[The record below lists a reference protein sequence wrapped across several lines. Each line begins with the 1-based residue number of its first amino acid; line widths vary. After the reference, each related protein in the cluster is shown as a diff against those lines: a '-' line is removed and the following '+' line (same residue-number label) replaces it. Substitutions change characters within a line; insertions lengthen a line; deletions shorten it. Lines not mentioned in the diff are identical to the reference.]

1 MTYFKFKDFEIE
13 QQAPVFKIGTDSMV
27 LLAFVSKE
35 ETAPSRILDI
45 GCGTGVLAIGLG
57 TRFSE
62 ATIYAIDIQEKAT
75 ILATSNFELNGLQN
89 RGQVV
94 NISLEEFTS
103 MEDFDCIVS
112 NPPYFTNDLKNKEN
126 HKRIARHDGTLPLDL
141 LFNKV
146 AQLLSKNGVFWMI
159 YPNDERK
166 NVIATANTHGL
177 HLYRRILVYGKPNQL
192 TRIIYCF
199 GLNVKTNSIEESFVV
214 RSENGS
220 YTDDYIELTKQL
232 HARAL
237 K

>member
-1 MTYFKFKDFEIE
+1 MSYFKFKDFEIE
-13 QQAPVFKIGTDSMV
+13 QKAPVFKIGTDSMV
-27 LLAFVSKE
+27 LLAFISQE
-35 ETAPSRILDI
+35 ETAASRILDI

-62 ATIYAIDIQEKAT
+62 ARICAINIQEKAA
-75 ILATSNFELNGLQN
+75 ILATANFKRNRLQN
-89 RGQVV
+89 RGQAV

-103 MEDFDCIVS
+103 LEDFDCIVS
-112 NPPYFTNDLKNKEN
+112 NPPYFTNDLKNIDN
-126 HKRIARHDGTLPLDL
+126 LKRTARHDDTLPLDL

-159 YPNDERK
+159 YPYDERK

-177 HLYRRILVYGKPNQL
+177 HLYKRIMVYGKPNQL
-192 TRIIYCF
+192 TRVIYCF
-199 GLNVKTNSIEESFVV
+199 GLNAKTNSIEESFVV

-232 HARAL
+232 HAIAL